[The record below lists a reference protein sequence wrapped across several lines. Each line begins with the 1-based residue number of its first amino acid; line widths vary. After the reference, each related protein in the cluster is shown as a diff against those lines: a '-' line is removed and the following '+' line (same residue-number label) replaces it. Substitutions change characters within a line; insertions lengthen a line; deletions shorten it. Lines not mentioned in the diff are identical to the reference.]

1 MDAAGG
7 AGAAR
12 LAAAGLVAGVGAGA
26 GWGTEGMELLLVV
39 DEHYVGDLHQPTA
52 WGFLGVASCV
62 GHAPVVLFSGA
73 VRHRRAWC
81 LGEAQAMKDHVRILV
96 CGDERVG
103 KSTFIGTLIAKNF
116 AHEVPGVMSEVQIPP
131 EENEDEVFCTIT
143 DSSALPRDRQQLVEK
158 MQSAESILVLY
169 DVQRPDTLTHLDTFW
184 LPLIEANAKNVP
196 VVIVRNKMDTL
207 EGGLGERSVDLERQM
222 EPLEK
227 RYSCFHVSLECS
239 SVTQMG
245 INQALCHARSAAL
258 YPRAP
263 LFDADAEELRPLFD
277 RAMRRLFRIYDVD
290 RDGVLSDDE
299 LNAFQLQSFDVNL
312 SQEDHNSLRTIL
324 DRLASQEG
332 KDVDA
337 FVRRP
342 SEGVPGGF
350 TVNGFLR
357 LIRLFIDKKQMKA
370 PWQAMATHHYD
381 EELVLSVPPEVSNPP
396 PGKTAG
402 HDQVLA
408 LPAQKFLSQL
418 FQQFSEM
425 KESRGASS
433 PPTRLLT
440 EAGQAEVFSVI
451 PDPTCAPWDTPR
463 SHHEEGHG
471 VSSSSSSLGQG
482 QEDSNYLHVP
492 PFARLGR
499 APGAGRAMSME
510 GWMAHWQMLALH
522 SPVLLRSHLFYV
534 GFNGYAED
542 MLADKAS
549 PSHRMAASTASPRRA
564 RQASVIEV
572 FVLGSRGC
580 GKSSLIKALRLGD
593 DLRSPRRASGGSV
606 AAGPATCQER
616 PEGMEELAPDSEEK
630 STSQE
635 ALSDRR
641 EGLAATTGSRSGPA
655 VGDGA
660 GGAGESV
667 GEGVRGEEEGW
678 EMVLDPEVPETCCGF
693 ARLQEATGSS
703 GETGSGGGLSSGSS
717 SSCGCA
723 SLSVTVTEVPESYTD
738 SFVDDQA
745 WRCDL
750 ALLVFD
756 PSSRESLEFI
766 TPLLADIPPGVPRLL
781 VSCESSRE
789 PNPSVV
795 RTAEEKCKELE
806 LSPVIMTDP
815 RTGEGLEGDGQLR
828 QKIADPVCK
837 GMLPFEERHRKAN
850 RNRRI
855 YIAFAALA
863 VAAGIM
869 YAVSSTEYSAAAAAA
884 NLDGSRGGGRGALEG
899 GALRAPVRA
908 VKRAAAAAADY
919 LRRWRSGRVAMLRDG
934 EAYVGTVGSL

>member
-1 MDAAGG
+1 
-7 AGAAR
+7 
-12 LAAAGLVAGVGAGA
+12 
-26 GWGTEGMELLLVV
+26 
-39 DEHYVGDLHQPTA
+39 
-52 WGFLGVASCV
+52 
-62 GHAPVVLFSGA
+62 
-73 VRHRRAWC
+73 
-81 LGEAQAMKDHVRILV
+81 MKDHVRILV
-96 CGDERVG
+96 CGDENVG

-116 AHEVPGVMSEVQIPP
+116 AHEVPGMVSEVHIPP

-158 MQSAESILVLY
+158 MRSAESILVLY
-169 DVQRPDTLTHLDTFW
+169 DAQRPETLAHLDTFW

-196 VVIVRNKMDTL
+196 VVIVRNKMDL
-207 EGGLGERSVDLERQM
+207 LEVEGGLGERSVNLEHQM

-239 SVTQMG
+239 SKTQMG

-263 LFDADAEELRPLFD
+263 LYDADEGKLRPLFD
-277 RAMRRLFRIYDVD
+277 RAMRRLFRIYDAD
-290 RDGVLSDDE
+290 RDGLLSDDE
-299 LNAFQLQSFDVNL
+299 LNAFQLKSFDVNL

-324 DRLASQEG
+324 DRLATRQGE
-332 KDVDA
+332 DVDA

-350 TVNGFLR
+350 TVKGFLR
-357 LIRLFIDKKQMKA
+357 LMQLFIDKKQMKA
-370 PWQAMATHHYD
+370 PWQAMVSHYYD
-381 EELVLSVPPEVSNPP
+381 EDLVLSVPPEVSNPP

-408 LPAQKFLSQL
+408 LPARKFLLQL
-418 FQQFSEM
+418 FQQFSE
-425 KESRGASS
+425 ESSSTSNPAS
-433 PPTRLLT
+433 RLLT

-451 PDPTCAPWDTPR
+451 PDPACAPWETPR
-463 SHHEEGHG
+463 SRQGYG
-471 VSSSSSSLGQG
+471 QGQGASSSSSSLGQG
-482 QEDSNYLHVP
+482 QEDSGFHVA

-499 APGAGRAMSME
+499 APGAGRAMTVE
-510 GWMAHWQMLALH
+510 GWLAHWQMLALH
-522 SPVLLRSHLFYV
+522 SPLLLRSHLFYV
-534 GFNGYAED
+534 GFNGHAED

-549 PSHRMAASTASPRRA
+549 PPYRMVSSAASSPRRS

-593 DLRSPRRASGGSV
+593 DLKSQRARHSSGGPV
-606 AAGPATCQER
+606 ATDSPPDQEPGGLEPSR
-616 PEGMEELAPDSEEK
+616 ESTERELE
-630 STSQE
+630 SQE
-635 ALSDRR
+635 ALLERR
-641 EGLAATTGSRSGPA
+641 EGLAAASAARSGSGTVGSGGPG
-655 VGDGA
+655 GDGE
-660 GGAGESV
+660 GEM
-667 GEGVRGEEEGW
+667 RGEEEEAGW
-678 EMVLDPEVPETCCGF
+678 EMVADPEVPETCCGF
-693 ARLQEATGSS
+693 ARLQEERAAGS
-703 GETGSGGGLSSGSS
+703 GGDPGSGGGSSGGSS
-717 SSCGCA
+717 SSGCA

-738 SFVDDQA
+738 SFMDDQV

-756 PSSRESLEFI
+756 PSSRESLDFI
-766 TPLLADIPPGVPRLL
+766 TPLLADIPLGVPRLL

-789 PNPSVV
+789 PNPYVV

-806 LSPVIMTDP
+806 LSPVVMADP

-828 QKIADPVCK
+828 QKITDPVSK
-837 GMLPFEERHRKAN
+837 GMLPFEERHRKAD
-850 RNRRI
+850 RNRKI
-855 YIAFAALA
+855 YIAVAALA

-884 NLDGSRGGGRGALEG
+884 NIEGGRGGGGPWEG

-908 VKRAAAAAADY
+908 AKRAAAAAADY
-919 LRRWRSGRVAMLRDG
+919 LRRWRSGRVAMLREG
-934 EAYVGTVGSL
+934 GAYVGTVGSR